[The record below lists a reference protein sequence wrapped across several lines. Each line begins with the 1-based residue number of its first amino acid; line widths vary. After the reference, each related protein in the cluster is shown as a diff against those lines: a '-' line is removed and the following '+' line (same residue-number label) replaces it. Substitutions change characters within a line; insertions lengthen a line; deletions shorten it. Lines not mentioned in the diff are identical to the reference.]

1 MKPDLDQLFR
11 TERERLLAL
20 GLQLTGN
27 PALAEDAVQEAF
39 LLAHRSAG
47 AFRGESAA
55 STWLYR
61 ITIRIAIKV
70 RERERAVKRRER
82 RSPSSEKAGRPDEA
96 SAMRDRVIALY
107 RAMEELPKEQRIALA
122 MLSLRG
128 LPAARI
134 AEILDV
140 PEGTVYSR
148 AHAARRGLRERMV
161 GESEVAVRTGSR

>member
-11 TERERLLAL
+11 TERGRLLAL

-39 LLAHRSAG
+39 LLAHRFGSS
-47 AFRGESAA
+47 FRGESAA

-61 ITIRIAIKV
+61 ITIRAATKL
-70 RERERAVKRRER
+70 RERERAVKRREL
-82 RSPSSEKAGRPDEA
+82 RSADTAKAGRSDEVNT
-96 SAMRDRVIALY
+96 MRDRVVALY
-107 RAMEELPKEQRIALA
+107 RAMDELPEDQRTALA

-148 AHAARRGLRERMV
+148 AHAARRGLRERM
-161 GESEVAVRTGSR
+161 GMETEVVIRTGSR

>member
-20 GLQLTGN
+20 GLQLTGH
-27 PALAEDAVQEAF
+27 PAMAEDAVQEAF
-39 LLAHRSAG
+39 LLAHRFAG
-47 AFRGESAA
+47 QFRGEAAA

-61 ITIRIAIKV
+61 ITIRVATKL
-70 RERERAVKRRER
+70 RERHRASVRRER
-82 RSPSSEKAGRPDEA
+82 VAGQAKKSESGNAIEDREQI
-96 SAMRDRVIALY
+96 MRMY
-107 RAMEELPKEQRIALA
+107 RAMEELPQEQRTALA

-134 AEILDV
+134 AEILEV

-148 AHAARRGLRERMV
+148 AHAARRALREKMDSAR
-161 GESEVAVRTGSR
+161 

>member
-39 LLAHRSAG
+39 LLAHRFAG
-47 AFRGESAA
+47 SFRGEAA
-55 STWLYR
+55 AGTWLYR
-61 ITIRIAIKV
+61 ITIRVATKL
-70 RERERAVKRRER
+70 RERERATKGRER
-82 RSPSSEKAGRPDEA
+82 RSTGRPEPDGPDEA
-96 SAMRDRVIALY
+96 CAMRDRVVALY
-107 RAMEELPKEQRIALA
+107 RAMEDLPEEQRTALA

-134 AEILDV
+134 AEILEV

-148 AHAARRGLRERMV
+148 AHAARRGLRERLDAGRV
-161 GESEVAVRTGSR
+161 

>member
-1 MKPDLDQLFR
+1 VKPDLDQLFR

-39 LLAHRSAG
+39 LLAHRFGSS
-47 AFRGESAA
+47 FRGESAA

-61 ITIRIAIKV
+61 ITIRVATKL
-70 RERERAVKRRER
+70 RERAVKRRER
-82 RSPSSEKAGRPDEA
+82 RSAEAATAERSDERG
-96 SAMRDRVIALY
+96 AMRDRVIALY
-107 RAMEELPKEQRIALA
+107 RAMDGLPEEQRTALA

-134 AEILDV
+134 AEILGV

-148 AHAARRGLRERMV
+148 AHAARRGLRESMKPDGIAR
-161 GESEVAVRTGSR
+161 